1 MCEQMGLVIYSSVS
15 IEQKASSQ
23 DSRTYKLQLNQLMYS
38 PELPELTWDMLLAQ
52 GKQCT

>member
-1 MCEQMGLVIYSSVS
+1 MCEQMGLVIYSSAS

-23 DSRTYKLQLNQLMYS
+23 DSGAYKLQLNQLMHS
-38 PELPELTWDMLLAQ
+38 PELPELTCDMLLAQ